1 MSWSRSQA
9 FFGEILS
16 GDVDTA
22 DARMPICFYEMDTI
36 EEIWRQDGAY
46 PNFIKNRA
54 FHCRSK
60 ALSFA
65 FAPLCIGDG
74 VPSQASSRR
83 L

>member
-1 MSWSRSQA
+1 MGHIQISSKT
-9 FFGEILS
+9 GLS
-16 GDVDTA
+16 I
-22 DARMPICFYEMDTI
+22 ARP
-36 EEIWRQDGAY
+36 
-46 PNFIKNRA
+46 
-54 FHCRSK
+54 K